1 MTRSEGLLDRHCNW
15 LDAANGLYIERTVH
29 GSMEQ
34 TIEQLLW
41 EGAGK
46 FDVKL
51 DEAMITALLQYKRI
65 LLEWNEKINLTAIEE
80 DRDFIIKHFVDSLSV
95 MPFLKDGQSL
105 IDVGTGAG
113 FPGLPLKIA
122 NPSLKIILLD
132 SLEKRIGFLNTVIT
146 ELQLTGINAVH
157 SRAEDAGMVAEFR
170 GKADVA
176 VARAVASLPVLLE
189 YCLPLVKVG
198 GMFIA
203 MKAGSEEAD
212 ISGKALD
219 ILGGRIE
226 EIKDFILPGS
236 DMKRSIIAVRKL
248 RQTPTKYPR
257 KAGKPSKEPLI

>member
-1 MTRSEGLLDRHCNW
+1 
-15 LDAANGLYIERTVH
+15 
-29 GSMEQ
+29 MEQ
-34 TIEQLLW
+34 PIEQILR

-46 FDVKL
+46 FGVKL
-51 DEAMITALLQYKRI
+51 DEAVIMALLQYKRI
-65 LLEWNEKINLTAIEE
+65 LLEWNEKMNLTAIEE

-122 NPSLKIILLD
+122 NPSLKIVLLD
-132 SLEKRIGFLNTVIT
+132 SLEKRIGFLNAVIA
-146 ELQLTGINAVH
+146 ELQLSGIHAVH
-157 SRAEDAGMVAEFR
+157 SRAEDAGLAAEFR
-170 GKADVA
+170 EKSDVA
-176 VARAVASLPVLLE
+176 VARALASLPVLLE

-198 GMFIA
+198 GIFTA
-203 MKAGSEEAD
+203 MKAGSEEVE

-219 ILGGRIE
+219 ILGGKVE
-226 EIKDFILPGS
+226 EIKNFILPGS
-236 DMKRSIIAVRKL
+236 DMKRSIIVVRKL